1 MTPIEFKKLW
11 MNNSSENWIEFPID
25 LIEKSNLNEKTKEFL
40 KIGFPED
47 AAPFLGFGLTSYDG
61 KFNTIQNYY
70 DDYEL
75 DDKTNNYWIFGS
87 DNNGNPICIDS
98 SDNDKLIILDHEQ
111 EFEFMETMNK
121 NIAELASSIL
131 LYRNFVEKTNKEFGE
146 DGFFESQF
154 TEKHLTELENEFKK
168 LNPNY
173 YIESSFWDNEI
184 ENLRA
189 EIE

>member
-1 MTPIEFKKLW
+1 
-11 MNNSSENWIEFPID
+11 
-25 LIEKSNLNEKTKEFL
+25 
-40 KIGFPED
+40 
-47 AAPFLGFGLTSYDG
+47 
-61 KFNTIQNYY
+61 
-70 DDYEL
+70 
-75 DDKTNNYWIFGS
+75 
-87 DNNGNPICIDS
+87 
-98 SDNDKLIILDHEQ
+98 
-111 EFEFMETMNK
+111 METMNK